1 MRQHGYVPNAV
12 NELMREVAEGRLSR
26 RDLLRRGAALGLSA
40 SLMGTMLDVQGAGA
54 QGTPSPAG
62 AQPVGYSIVVPKGL
76 RTDLKG
82 KQVTFVGSS
91 EGPGVP
97 FEEAALK
104 KFMDA
109 TGIQVKRIS
118 GAESTTDRLRFY
130 LQIFSSQ
137 ASDIDACMIDVIWPG
152 VMEPHAVDLADV
164 LKAEN
169 ADFFKR
175 IVENNTSGGM
185 LIGVPWYTD
194 AGILYYR
201 TDLLQKYGFSNPPT
215 TWDELET
222 QAKKIIAGEKA
233 SDPTFTGFV
242 WQGAAYE
249 GLTCDGLE
257 WQYSNG
263 GGTIVDQDAK
273 VTVDNDQ
280 AIAAFDRAKGWVNT
294 ISPQGVTAYQEEDA
308 RGVWQGGKSAFMRNW
323 PYAYSLG
330 QAKDSLILNKFDV
343 TGLPKGSGEGASS
356 AACLGG
362 WQLMV
367 SKYSKSQDAAKEL
380 VKYLASPELQKAYAI
395 ERSLLPT
402 ISTVYND
409 ADVIAANP
417 YYKKLL
423 PIFQGGAV
431 ARPSTAC
438 KDLYPDVST
447 AYFTALNQIITGQA
461 GDTKSAV
468 KDLASKIQDIL
479 QDL

>member
-1 MRQHGYVPNAV
+1 
-12 NELMREVAEGRLSR
+12 
-26 RDLLRRGAALGLSA
+26 
-40 SLMGTMLDVQGAGA
+40 
-54 QGTPSPAG
+54 
-62 AQPVGYSIVVPKGL
+62 
-76 RTDLKG
+76 
-82 KQVTFVGSS
+82 
-91 EGPGVP
+91 
-97 FEEAALK
+97 
-104 KFMDA
+104 
-109 TGIQVKRIS
+109 
-118 GAESTTDRLRFY
+118 
-130 LQIFSSQ
+130 
-137 ASDIDACMIDVIWPG
+137 MIDVIWPG